1 MGFLYVSNTCIKKS
15 TCRSASWE
23 LLVNENNELVALD
36 FWCMKAIPNDFVPY
50 FELID
55 KKVIDTKKYLRRNF

>member
-1 MGFLYVSNTCIKKS
+1 
-15 TCRSASWE
+15 
-23 LLVNENNELVALD
+23 VNENNELVALD